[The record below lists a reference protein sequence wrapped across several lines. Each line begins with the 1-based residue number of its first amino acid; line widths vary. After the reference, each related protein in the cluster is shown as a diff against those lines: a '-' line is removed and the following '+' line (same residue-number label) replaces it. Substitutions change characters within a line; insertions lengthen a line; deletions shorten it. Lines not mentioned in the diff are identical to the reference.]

1 MPYIHTGP
9 AGNPGDQQ
17 DLAELRRE
25 AGRLVDG
32 RTYRHGNPFELWRRM
47 REAAPVLWHEPGVF
61 PGFWSL
67 TRHDEIK
74 EVLRDADTFS
84 SSSGILLR
92 PLSQGEDPGGN
103 RTLALSDPPRHRVL
117 RGAVAGWFAPR
128 NLRLLQ
134 AALDASARR
143 IVEAAV
149 RKGRFDFV
157 TEVAAQLPVEVVC
170 AFLGIPDEDRPR
182 IIEWSTDAFCAATAE
197 DRSLAHLEILDYFGD
212 LVERRRA
219 DPGEDLVSVLAAV
232 SYEGEPLPLDE
243 VVLNC
248 DNLLVGGTENVRLAM
263 SGGMLALLDHPDQF
277 EQLRRTIDDDG
288 DGLMESAIDEI
299 LRWTSSATHIVRR
312 TTRDVELGGER
323 IRRGDLVV
331 CWLTAGNRDPAHFPD
346 PDSFDIRRSPNRHL
360 ALGAG
365 PHYCVGTQLARLEIR
380 AVLREFLARVDR
392 AVPDGPAERLESIV
406 VNGLRTLPVRLTST
420 YAVPAGTGPGT
431 GREGL
436 R

>member
-1 MPYIHTGP
+1 MPYTQTGP
-9 AGNPGDQQ
+9 AGHPGDLAG
-17 DLAELRRE
+17 LAELRRE

-32 RTYRHGNPFELWRRM
+32 RTYRQGNPFELWRRM
-47 REAAPVLWHEPGVF
+47 RRAAPVLWHEPGDF

-74 EVLRDADTFS
+74 EVLRDAEAFS

-103 RTLALSDPPRHRVL
+103 RTLALSDPPRHHAL
-117 RGAVAGWFAPR
+117 RSAVAGWFAPR
-128 NLRLLQ
+128 NLRLLRSE
-134 AALDASARR
+134 LDASARR

-149 RKGRFDFV
+149 DRGRFDFV

-170 AFLGIPDEDRPR
+170 AFLGIPDADRPL
-182 IIEWSTDAFCAATAE
+182 IVEWSTDAFCAATAE
-197 DRSLAHLEILDYFGD
+197 ERTLAHLEILDYFGA
-212 LVERRRA
+212 LAERRRA
-219 DPGEDLVSVLAAV
+219 EPGEDLVSVLAGV
-232 SYEGEPLPLDE
+232 RHEGAPLPLDE

-263 SGGMLALLDHPDQF
+263 SGGMLALLDHPDQW
-277 EQLRRTIDDDG
+277 ELLRRNFDDT
-288 DGLMESAIDEI
+288 GLVESAIDEI

-312 TTRDVELGGER
+312 ATRDVTLGGER
-323 IRRGDLVV
+323 IGRGELVV
-331 CWLTAGNRDPAHFPD
+331 CWLPAANRDPAHFPD
-346 PDSFDIRRSPNRHL
+346 PDRFDIRRSPNRHL

-380 AVLREFLARVDR
+380 AVLREFFARVDR
-392 AVPDGPAERLESIV
+392 ALPDGPAERLESIV
-406 VNGLRTLPVRLTST
+406 VNGLRSLPIRLTSA
-420 YAVPAGTGPGT
+420 YAVPTGTGPGT
-431 GREGL
+431 GREGP

>member
-1 MPYIHTGP
+1 MSHTHPGP
-9 AGNPGDQQ
+9 TGHSGDLP
-17 DLAELRRE
+17 DLAGLRRE
-25 AGRLVDG
+25 AARLVDG
-32 RTYRHGNPFELWRRM
+32 RTYRHGNPFALWRRM
-47 REAAPVLWHEPGVF
+47 RRAAPVLWHEPGDF

-74 EVLRDADTFS
+74 EVLRNVDAFS

-103 RTLALSDPPRHRVL
+103 RTLALSDPPRHHVL
-117 RGAVAGWFAPR
+117 RSAVAGWFAPR
-128 NLRLLQ
+128 NLRLLRS
-134 AALDASARR
+134 ALDASAQR

-170 AFLGIPDEDRPR
+170 AFLGIPDEDRPL

-219 DPGEDLVSVLAAV
+219 DPGEDLVSAV
-232 SYEGEPLPLDE
+232 AGVRYEGEPLPLDE
-243 VVLNC
+243 LVLNC
-248 DNLLVGGTENVRLAM
+248 DNLLVGGTENVRIAM
-263 SGGMLALLDHPDQF
+263 SGGMLALLDHPDQW
-277 EQLRRTIDDDG
+277 ELLRRDF
-288 DGLMESAIDEI
+288 DGLVESAIDEI

-312 TTRDVELGGER
+312 ATRDVELAGER

-346 PDSFDIRRSPNRHL
+346 PDRFDIRRSPNRHL

-380 AVLREFLARVDR
+380 AVLREFFTRVDR

-406 VNGLRTLPVRLTST
+406 VNGLRTLPIRLASA
-420 YAVPAGTGPGT
+420 YDVPAGTGPGT
-431 GREGL
+431 GRERL